1 MEPGIAVV
9 IAEIG
14 QIDGMRLHPMR
25 GMDRGRAVG
34 MGREIEAE
42 KILPLLERE
51 MADLENDIEMGDRYR
66 HRIGRVGDLRDEAA
80 VLAECRGKTLARAG
94 GPAVDHIIEQL

>member
-14 QIDGMRLHPMR
+14 QIDGMRLDLMR
-25 GMDRGRAVG
+25 GMDRGRSVG
-34 MGREIEAE
+34 MGREIEAQ

-51 MADLENDIEMGDRYR
+51 MADLENDIEMGDGYR
-66 HRIGRVGDLRDEAA
+66 HRIGGVGDLGDKAA
-80 VLAECRGKTLARAG
+80 VLAECGGKALARAG
-94 GPAVDHIIEQL
+94 GPAVDHIV